1 MNPFFADIAI
11 VAYTTIIVHIGNSK
25 GFSYELKCDTG
36 LYNIILL
43 DGDNYTSE
51 RSGTSDIITSKQY
64 DDL

>member
-1 MNPFFADIAI
+1 MGEISLYYWDI
-11 VAYTTIIVHIGNSK
+11 VIIEG
-25 GFSYELKCDTG
+25 SYELKCDTG